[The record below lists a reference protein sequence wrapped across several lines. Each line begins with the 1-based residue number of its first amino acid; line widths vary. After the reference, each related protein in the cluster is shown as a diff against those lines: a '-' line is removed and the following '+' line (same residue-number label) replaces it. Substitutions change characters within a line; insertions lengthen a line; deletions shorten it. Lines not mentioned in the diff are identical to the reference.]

1 MSDSTEISLTAGGQ
15 LAHRR
20 ATDAASICRDIVV
33 KTSHR
38 IQGGK
43 HVGIEGWQAIANVH
57 GCVLCSGDVKVV
69 DSGVSATGYVKR
81 VSDGVILS
89 SAEGFVGDD
98 ERTWASRPEYARR
111 AMAQTRA
118 MSRAARSVFGHV
130 VVLMDAGLSTTPAEE
145 MPGEP
150 DIQPEPRQSAPPPV
164 PAKVRDRLKG
174 VEAATSR
181 GELMDLMAAA
191 TGECRE
197 EVITEA
203 DLAVITSAGRSRWV
217 ELDG

>member
-1 MSDSTEISLTAGGQ
+1 MSESTEISLTAGGQ

-33 KTSHR
+33 KTSHK

-81 VSDGVILS
+81 VSDGVVLS

-145 MPGEP
+145 MPGEHEVVQELKP
-150 DIQPEPRQSAPPPV
+150 APRTSVHTRADQRLQDVAMATTKESLRYIMNQAKADVDTGDITP
-164 PAKVRDRLKG
+164 
-174 VEAATSR
+174 
-181 GELMDLMAAA
+181 GEL
-191 TGECRE
+191 E
-197 EVITEA
+197 
-203 DLAVITSAGRSRWV
+203 VITSAGRSRWV
-217 ELDG
+217 ELD